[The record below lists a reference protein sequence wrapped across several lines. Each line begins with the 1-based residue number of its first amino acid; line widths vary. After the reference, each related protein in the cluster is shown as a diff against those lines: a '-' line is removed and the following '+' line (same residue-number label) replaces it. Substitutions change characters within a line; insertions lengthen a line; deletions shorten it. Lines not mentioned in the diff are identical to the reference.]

1 MLFENPLKEDSVEV
15 IRELKK
21 IDLKTKLISGDN
33 IFTSIEV
40 ANQVEMIDNDSHFLI
55 IDFDDE
61 NFNIKHLY
69 QSNYTLC
76 PFLTN

>member
-21 IDLKTKLISGDN
+21 INLKTKLISGDN

-55 IDFDDE
+55 IDYDDE

>member
-1 MLFENPLKEDSVEV
+1 LLFENPLKEDSVEV